1 MISRAK
7 PIAVVIGLSAAWTLL
22 AGAAPTAATTPANA
36 SVPVYLNPAYP
47 PEERAADLVSR
58 LTLPEKAAEMNSSQA
73 AAIPAWASKRTAGG
87 TRRHT
92 VSRGCRPTTAATR
105 LRWSTP
111 PRTRST
117 CRSDRRGTRR

>member
-7 PIAVVIGLSAAWTLL
+7 PIAVVVGLSAAWTLL

-73 AAIPAWASKRTAGG
+73 AAVPRLGIAAYGWWNEAAHGVARLQTNDGG
-87 TRRHT
+87 NP
-92 VSRGCRPTTAATR
+92 PTLVDTTSYPVD
-105 LRWSTP
+105 L
-111 PRTRST
+111 
-117 CRSDRRGTRR
+117 